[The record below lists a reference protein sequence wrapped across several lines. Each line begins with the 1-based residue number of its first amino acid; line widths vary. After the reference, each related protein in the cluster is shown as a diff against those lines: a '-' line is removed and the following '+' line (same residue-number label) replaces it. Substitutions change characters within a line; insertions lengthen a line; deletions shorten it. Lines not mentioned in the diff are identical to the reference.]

1 MPIGKGGRTL
11 KYSRGRVPKR
21 PTRRPIRRARGG
33 PVPRGRM
40 MRRRR

>member
-11 KYSRGRVPKR
+11 KYNRGKVPRK
-21 PTRRPIRRARGG
+21 PVRRPIRRARGG
-33 PVPRGRM
+33 SVPRGRT